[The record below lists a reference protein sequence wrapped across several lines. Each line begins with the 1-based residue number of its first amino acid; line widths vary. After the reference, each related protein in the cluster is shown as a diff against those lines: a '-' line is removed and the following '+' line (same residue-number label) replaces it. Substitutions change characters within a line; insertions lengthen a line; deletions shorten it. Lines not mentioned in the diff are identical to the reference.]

1 MAREKKIDSKEVGLE
16 LGLVF
21 FRFFLK
27 SDHLHYGLFTEG
39 LKADTA
45 DLKEAQERY
54 TAMLMELIPEGA
66 KTILDVGC
74 GSGATA
80 KKLLEA
86 GYDVECVSPGKI
98 LTAQVRKL
106 LGPDVVIYQSKFE
119 ALQKEKKYDVV
130 LFSESFQYIPVENSI
145 PGALKRLNV
154 GGKIII
160 ADFFKREV
168 EGKSPLGGGHN
179 YNKWLEALHQMPVAV
194 TYERDITDE
203 TAPTL
208 DIVHQFS
215 NEVLYPVWQSV
226 FALAEDRY
234 PRLLRFVKW
243 RFRKKIEKL
252 ENKHFTGQRNAAMFK
267 KFKKY
272 MVYVVEAK

>member
-54 TAMLMELIPEGA
+54 TSMLMDLIPEGA
-66 KTILDVGC
+66 LSILDVGC

-119 ALQKEKKYDVV
+119 ALKEEKKYDVV

-145 PGALKRLNV
+145 PGALKRLNP

-160 ADFFKREV
+160 ADFFKRDV

-179 YNKWLEALHQMPVAV
+179 YKKWLQDLSQMPVRV
-194 TYERDITDE
+194 SYERDITDE

-215 NEVLYPVWQSV
+215 NEVLFPVWQSV

-234 PRLLRFVKW
+234 PRLLKFVKW

-252 ENKHFTGQRNAAMFK
+252 ENKHFTGQRNADMFK

-272 MVYVVEAK
+272 MVYVLEAQ

>member
-1 MAREKKIDSKEVGLE
+1 MAKVKKIDSKEVGLE
-16 LGLVF
+16 LGLVI

-39 LKADTA
+39 LQADVA

-54 TAMLMELIPEGA
+54 TAMLMDLIPEGA

-80 KKLLEA
+80 KKLLDA
-86 GYDVECVSPGKI
+86 GYEVECVSPGKI

-106 LGPDVVIYQSKFE
+106 LGKDVVIYQSKFE
-119 ALQKEKKYDVV
+119 ALSAEKKYDVV
-130 LFSESFQYIPVENSI
+130 LFSESFQYIPMDNSVS
-145 PGALKRLNV
+145 GALARLNP
-154 GGKIII
+154 GGRIIV
-160 ADFFKREV
+160 ADFFKRDV
-168 EGKSPLGGGHN
+168 PGKSPLGGGHN
-179 YNKWLEALHQMPVAV
+179 YKEWQEKLAKMPVQV
-194 TYERDITDE
+194 SYERDITEE

-215 NEVLYPVWQSV
+215 NEVLFPVWQSV

-234 PRLLRFVKW
+234 PKALKFIKW
-243 RFRKKIEKL
+243 RFRKKLEKL
-252 ENKHFTGQRNAAMFK
+252 ENKHFTGQRNAETFK
-267 KFKKY
+267 QFKKY
-272 MVYVVEAK
+272 MVYVLQPK

>member
-54 TAMLMELIPEGA
+54 TAMLMDLIPEGA

-119 ALQKEKKYDVV
+119 ALQEEKKYDVV

-145 PGALKRLNV
+145 PGALKRLKT

-160 ADFFKREV
+160 ADFFKRDV
-168 EGKSPLGGGHN
+168 EEKSPLGGGHN
-179 YNKWLEALHQMPVAV
+179 YKKWLEALKDMPVVV

-234 PRLLRFVKW
+234 PRLLKFVKW

-252 ENKHFTGQRNAAMFK
+252 ENKHFTGQRNAEMFK

-272 MVYVVEAK
+272 MVYVLEAK